1 MVVPSVTMTMRPRRF
16 ADMTWEEV
24 RDLEVP
30 GSLAILPVGA
40 IEAHGPH
47 LPLSTDGHI
56 AEAMAQAG
64 AEKLARHGYG
74 CLLLPCLPYT
84 AAPFASEFPGTLSVR
99 PETVTTIVLD
109 LAQSLSRHGIQGL
122 AIANVHLDPAHLGAL
137 DAAVEASRTGSG
149 RPIVFPN
156 ITRKPWA
163 PRLTEEFQSG
173 ACHAGQYESSVIMA
187 TCPELV
193 RNEVRR
199 SLSPNLVSL
208 SQAIHD
214 GKRTFLEAGGPRAY
228 FGDPAQASTDEGRR
242 VIDILGDILEAAVL
256 SERDAGTPT

>member
-1 MVVPSVTMTMRPRRF
+1 MTMRPRRF
-16 ADMTWEEV
+16 ADMTWEEI
-24 RDLEVP
+24 RDLDVATAV
-30 GSLAILPVGA
+30 AILPIGA

-56 AEAMAQAG
+56 AEAMAHAG
-64 AEKLARHGYG
+64 AEKLARRGFG

-109 LAQSLSRHGIQGL
+109 LRESLSRHGIQTL

-137 DAAVEASRTGSG
+137 DAAVDASGAG
-149 RPIVFPN
+149 IVFPN

-163 PRLTEEFQSG
+163 SRLTEEFQSG

-187 TCPELV
+187 ACPELV
-193 RNEVRR
+193 RNEIRR
-199 SLSPNLVSL
+199 SLSPNLISL
-208 SQAIHD
+208 SQAIRD
-214 GKRTFLEAGGPRAY
+214 GKRTFHEAGGPRAY
-228 FGDPAQASTDEGRR
+228 FGNPAQASTEEGRR
-242 VIDILGDILEAAVL
+242 VIDILGGILEEAVC
-256 SERDAGTPT
+256 SERDAGTPA

>member
-1 MVVPSVTMTMRPRRF
+1 MTMRPRRF
-16 ADMTWEEV
+16 ADMTWEEI
-24 RDLEVP
+24 RDLEVTKAV
-30 GSLAILPVGA
+30 AILPIGA
-40 IEAHGPH
+40 VEAHGPH

-64 AEKLARHGYG
+64 AERLARRAYG

-99 PETVTTIVLD
+99 PETVTTMVLD
-109 LAQSLSRHGIQGL
+109 IAESLSRHGISGL

-137 DAAVEASRTGSG
+137 DAAVDASRTG
-149 RPIVFPN
+149 IVFPN

-163 PRLTEEFQSG
+163 SRLTEEFQSG

-193 RNEVRR
+193 RNEIRR

-208 SQAIHD
+208 SQAIRD
-214 GKRTFLEAGGPRAY
+214 GKRTFDEAGGPRAY
-228 FGDPAQASTDEGRR
+228 FGDPAQASTEEGRR
-242 VIDILGDILEAAVL
+242 VIDTLGEILEEAVL
-256 SERDAGTPT
+256 SERDAGTPA